1 MVKPARRR
9 AAVKH
14 LVDRHGVSESRA
26 CRVIGISRSV
36 YLYVA
41 RRKDDRPLRMQLRE
55 LAEARRRFGYRR
67 LHVLLRREGWAINIK
82 RTYRLYVDEGLS
94 MRTKKRKKRGSHL
107 RVVPAPASRRNE
119 RWSMDFVSDALVD
132 GRRFRAL
139 TIVDQYTREC
149 IALHADFS
157 LTSGKVRGVLDALKG
172 LRGLPELITVDN
184 GSEFASTEMDR
195 WACEAGVR
203 LDFIRPGKP
212 VENAFIES
220 FNGRLRDECLNCE
233 LFFSLDDARQKLQL
247 WKLDY
252 NDHRPH
258 GSLGHLTPTEFATR
272 SQEGRAPRKAA
283 SST

>member
-26 CRVIGISRSV
+26 CRVVGISRSV
-36 YLYVA
+36 HRYVA
-41 RRKDDRPLRMQLRE
+41 HGKNETALRMRLRE

-82 RTYRLYVDEGLS
+82 RTYRIYVDEGLS

-107 RVVPAPASRRNE
+107 RVVPAPASKRNE
-119 RWSMDFVSDALVD
+119 RWSMDFVSDTLVD

-139 TIVDQYTREC
+139 TVVDQYTREC
-149 IALHADFS
+149 VALHADFS
-157 LTSGKVRGVLDALKG
+157 LTGRKVRAVLDVLRG
-172 LRGLPELITVDN
+172 LRGLPKLITVDN
-184 GSEFASTEMDR
+184 GSEFASAEMDR
-195 WACEAGVR
+195 WAYETGVR

-220 FNGRLRDECLNCE
+220 FNGRLRDECLNGE
-233 LFFSLDDARQKLQL
+233 LFFSIDDARRKLQL
-247 WKLDY
+247 WKVDY
-252 NDHRPH
+252 NEHRPH

-272 SQEGRAPRKAA
+272 SQEEKAPLKVA